1 MIPENPVAAQDR
13 VPVAVGFQTESDPSS
28 SPALAGHGITFRQA
42 TGVWAY
48 IGLNSFGGPTGQI
61 AVMHKVLV
69 EQKRWISEERFL
81 HALNYCMLLPG
92 PEAMQLAT
100 YVGWLMHRTLG
111 GLIAGVL
118 FILPGFVAILALS
131 VAYTLFSDVSI
142 VQSVLFGLKAAVL
155 AIVAEAVIRIGKR
168 VLRNRLMYAIAVS
181 SFIAIFVFDVPF
193 PAIILAAAML
203 GLVGDRFRPT
213 LFEVIRFKEAKEAG
227 AGTSYATDITD
238 LSHTRPTL
246 GGATRT
252 LAIWLPLWFGP
263 VVGLHLWLGADN
275 IHAEQSLFFSKAA
288 IVTFGGAYAV
298 LAYMAQQAVEV
309 YGWLEPGEMLTGL
322 GMAETTPGPLIQVV
336 QFVGYMGAYRE
347 PGPLHPVTAGV
358 VASALTTWVTFVPCF
373 LWIFLGAPFVER
385 IRGIR
390 SLTAALST
398 ITAAVVGVVLNLAVW
413 FALHTLFG
421 KLSVIETAGAKISI
435 PVLDTI
441 SWPALVVAAIA
452 AVLLFRLHWGVVRV
466 LLAAVALSVVWD
478 LI

>member
-1 MIPENPVAAQDR
+1 MSRNAISRDTPEGAPEAITT
-13 VPVAVGFQTESDPSS
+13 VAVPT
-28 SPALAGHGITFRQA
+28 GHGITLGEA
-42 TGVWAY
+42 AGVWAY

-81 HALNYCMLLPG
+81 HTLNYCMLLPG

-111 GLIAGVL
+111 GLLAGIL
-118 FILPGFVAILALS
+118 FILPGFTAILALS
-131 VAYTLFSDVSI
+131 VAYTLFSDVSV

-155 AIVAEAVIRIGKR
+155 VIVAEAVIRIGKR
-168 VLRNRLMYAIAVS
+168 VPRNRLMYAIALL

-193 PAIILAAAML
+193 PVIILAAGAL
-203 GLVGDRFRPT
+203 GLVGDRFRPA
-213 LFEVIRFKEAKEAG
+213 LFEVIRLKEAKEAG
-227 AGTSYATDITD
+227 AGTGYATDTAD
-238 LSHTRPTL
+238 LSHTRPSL
-246 GGATRT
+246 AGATRT
-252 LAIWLPLWFGP
+252 LAVWLPLWFGP
-263 VVGLHLWLGADN
+263 VIGLHLWLGADN
-275 IHAEQSLFFSKAA
+275 VHAEQSLFFSKAA
-288 IVTFGGAYAV
+288 VVTFGGAYAV

-336 QFVGYMGAYRE
+336 QFVGYMGTYRE
-347 PGPLHPVTAGV
+347 PGSLHPVAAGMV
-358 VASALTTWVTFVPCF
+358 VSVLTTSVTFVPCF

-390 SLTAALST
+390 SLTAALFT

-421 KLSVIETAGAKISI
+421 ELKVIEGAGARLSI
-435 PVLDTI
+435 PVLSTI
-441 SWPALVVAAIA
+441 SWPAVVIGAVSSVLV
-452 AVLLFRLHWGVVRV
+452 FRFHWGVLRV
-466 LLAAVALSVVWD
+466 ILIAVAVSILCGFFWQVTR
-478 LI
+478 

>member
-1 MIPENPVAAQDR
+1 MSRHAISGDTPEGAPGAIITVAAPTD
-13 VPVAVGFQTESDPSS
+13 
-28 SPALAGHGITFRQA
+28 HGIALGEA
-42 TGVWAY
+42 TRVWAY
-48 IGLNSFGGPTGQI
+48 VGLNSFGGPTGQI

-118 FILPGFVAILALS
+118 FILPGFAAILALS
-131 VAYTLFSDVSI
+131 VAYTLFSDVSV

-155 AIVAEAVIRIGKR
+155 AIVAEAVVRIGKR
-168 VLRNRLMYAIAVS
+168 VLRNRLMHAIALS

-193 PAIILAAAML
+193 PVIILGAGAL
-203 GLVGDRFRPT
+203 GLIGDRFRPA
-213 LFEVIRFKEAKEAG
+213 LFEVISFKEAKEAG
-227 AGTSYATDITD
+227 AGTSYATDIAD
-238 LSHTRPTL
+238 LSHTRPSL
-246 GGATRT
+246 AGATRT
-252 LAIWLPLWFGP
+252 LAIWLILWFGP
-263 VVGLHLWLGADN
+263 VIGLHLWLGADN

-288 IVTFGGAYAV
+288 VVTFGGAYAV

-322 GMAETTPGPLIQVV
+322 GMAESTPGPLIQVV

-347 PGPLHPVTAGV
+347 PGPLHPIAAGV
-358 VASALTTWVTFVPCF
+358 VASALTTWATFVPCF

-421 KLSVIETAGAKISI
+421 EFRVIEAAGARLSV
-435 PVLDTI
+435 PVLATI
-441 SWPALVVAAIA
+441 SGPAMVVAAVA
-452 AVLLFRLHWGVVRV
+452 AVLVFRFHMGVGRV
-466 LLAAVALSVVWD
+466 LLVSVTMSVLWG
-478 LI
+478 LLRQMG